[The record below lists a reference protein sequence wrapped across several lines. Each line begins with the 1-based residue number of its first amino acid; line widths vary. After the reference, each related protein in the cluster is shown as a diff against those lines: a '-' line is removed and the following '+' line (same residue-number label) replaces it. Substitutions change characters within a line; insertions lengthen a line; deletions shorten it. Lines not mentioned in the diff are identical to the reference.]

1 MILGAFIIVTIPAI
15 LSIIFPERNMDNWN
29 EDTNEWDEEKMKA
42 YNLKKRIIY
51 GNGIKNEMPKNSCK

>member
-51 GNGIKNEMPKNSCK
+51 GNGIKK